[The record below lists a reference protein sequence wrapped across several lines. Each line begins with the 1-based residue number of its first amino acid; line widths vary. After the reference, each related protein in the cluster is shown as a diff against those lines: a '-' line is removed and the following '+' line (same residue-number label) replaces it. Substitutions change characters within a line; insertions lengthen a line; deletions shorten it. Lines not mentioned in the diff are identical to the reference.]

1 MANILEQINQIGQA
15 SKSEI
20 KPAAWYK
27 DQIRQLGLNTINT
40 QKLMQE
46 GKLTSRA
53 LPGFMYLF
61 KYDPLDKNVPYY
73 DMFPLVIPFRR
84 MNEGFIG
91 INFHY
96 LPHVIRLNILKE
108 FERYAINKN
117 VSEKTRVRLNYRLIE
132 SSRVFR
138 FVNPAIRRYNNQ
150 QLRTRFLTI
159 PFKDWNV
166 ASQLP
171 VQKFR
176 KSTMETAIRDSIKK
190 FRIRR

>member
-1 MANILEQINQIGQA
+1 MDDIFTKIKSAEGYNNDVSSRWYA
-15 SKSEI
+15 SEI
-20 KPAAWYK
+20 RK
-27 DQIRQLGLNTINT
+27 LGRINPMNLV
-40 QKLMQE
+40 KKGDL
-46 GKLTSRA
+46 KSVIF
-53 LPGFMYLF
+53 PGFMYLF
-61 KYDPLDKNVPYY
+61 SYMPRDKSELPYY
-73 DMFPLVIPFRR
+73 DLFPLVMPFRR
-84 MNEGFIG
+84 VEDGFYG

-150 QLRTRFLTI
+150 QLRTRLLTI

-171 VQKFR
+171 VQRFR
-176 KSTMETAIRDSIKK
+176 KATMETAIRDSIKK